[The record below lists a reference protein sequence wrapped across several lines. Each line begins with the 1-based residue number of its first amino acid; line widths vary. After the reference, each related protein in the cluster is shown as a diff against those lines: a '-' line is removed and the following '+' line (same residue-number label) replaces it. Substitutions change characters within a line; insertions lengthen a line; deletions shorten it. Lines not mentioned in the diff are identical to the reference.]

1 MLTLNTTCS
10 CLMVE
15 KVYHTILVRFFLMSV
30 LNLSRCDFFSVFHF
44 YTFCPWC
51 RFLHFYTLYFY
62 KSLRKCLWHCYRFS
76 PPWSFSPRWL
86 HTPQTRAWSLS
97 VGGSTC
103 RSSLWPT
110 LRSAYCRCLDD
121 CNYYLKVRFLYLLYE
136 NNIKLT
142 SQNFFFICFYR
153 YTYMTLYTFFSGG
166 LNKVIMP

>member
-1 MLTLNTTCS
+1 MSWICPY
-10 CLMVE
+10 V
-15 KVYHTILVRFFLMSV
+15 IFFLCFIST
-30 LNLSRCDFFSVFHF
+30 HF
-44 YTFCPWC
+44 CQWC

-86 HTPQTRAWSLS
+86 HTPQTHAWSLS

-121 CNYYLKVRFLYLLYE
+121 CNYYLKSIIWEQYKTHIPKFFLYLFLQVY
-136 NNIKLT
+136 IHD
-142 SQNFFFICFYR
+142 IVYR
-153 YTYMTLYTFFSGG
+153 YIFFWWIKQSNNA
-166 LNKVIMP
+166 LKRIIQQQTRVS